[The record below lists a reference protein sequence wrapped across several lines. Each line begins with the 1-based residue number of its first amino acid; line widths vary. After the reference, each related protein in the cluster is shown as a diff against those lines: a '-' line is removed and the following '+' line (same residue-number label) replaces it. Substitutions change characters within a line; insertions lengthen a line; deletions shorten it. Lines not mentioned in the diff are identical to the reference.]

1 MYEVDRMQQTLK
13 VTIDGMHCGA
23 CIRRVT
29 TALQSIPGVQI
40 NAVEIGSADVSF
52 NPADLSPAQI
62 TAAID
67 RIGFTTRSA
76 Q

>member
-1 MYEVDRMQQTLK
+1 MQQTLK

-29 TALQSIPGVQI
+29 TALQSIPGVQV

-62 TAAID
+62 NAAID

>member
-1 MYEVDRMQQTLK
+1 MQQTLK

-29 TALQSIPGVQI
+29 TALQSVPGVQI
-40 NAVEIGSADVSF
+40 NAVQIGSADVSF
-52 NPADLSPAQI
+52 NPADLNPAQI
-62 TAAID
+62 TAVID

>member
-1 MYEVDRMQQTLK
+1 MQQTLK

-29 TALQSIPGVQI
+29 TALQSIPGVQV

-52 NPADLSPAQI
+52 NPADLNPAQI